1 MHFQNIA
8 NITIKG
14 MITNFFN
21 FLKNF
26 TAQTSSHK
34 QKEIQSNVVLKIVKI
49 NNQYLIAVP
58 FTLTIN
64 IEPVSPNVP

>member
-1 MHFQNIA
+1 MLFQNIA
-8 NITIKG
+8 SITIRG
-14 MITNFFN
+14 MITNFFD

-26 TAQTSSHK
+26 RAQTLSHK

-64 IEPVSPNVP
+64 IELVSPNVP